1 MVQEQALHE
10 DSPPRDRGGGGV
22 QQAND
27 SVHERALHVQGG
39 GGESLSLSGSVRDV
53 SGSRF
58 FFRKKI
64 YPTLSDI
71 KIGAGST
78 VSGKY

>member
-1 MVQEQALHE
+1 MKIPHQEIE
-10 DSPPRDRGGGGV
+10 V
-22 QQAND
+22 
-27 SVHERALHVQGG
+27 E
-39 GGESLSLSGSVRDV
+39 GESNKRMIRFTSGHFMYKVEGGSHYHSLGVSLSGSVRDV